1 VKFLSAF
8 GRIGGVVLALVVTLL
23 VFGIPVGPGMKLLYE
38 GAFSD
43 GYAWSQTWVITTP
56 LLLCAL
62 GICVAWKA
70 GMFNIGGEGQL
81 IVGALFSA
89 TLAQKLIA
97 GSNTAGFW
105 VLPLLV
111 VGALGGALY
120 ALFAGWL
127 AVKRSVEPVISTILL
142 NFIAIQALGFA
153 VSGPLKRTDSAM
165 PLSVSLPPSLMLPKF
180 DRKLDT
186 HWGVPIAFVV
196 GILVY
201 VWLFHTRDGF
211 RLRAVGQN
219 PNAARANGIEPDRY
233 RLRGMAISGALCG
246 LAGAI
251 QYLGISGQL
260 GTSFSQQFGF
270 LAIPVALVGALN
282 PAAVLGSSLFFGA
295 LFASTTNLSRFAGV
309 GSTLVPVIQGLSV
322 FGLLAFQKFIDDRER
337 IRLSRSAAE

>member
-1 VKFLSAF
+1 MKWLSVS
-8 GRIGGVVLALVVTLL
+8 GRLAGVVLALVVTLI

-43 GYAWSQTWVITTP
+43 SYAWSQTWVITTP

-89 TLAQKLIA
+89 ALAQKLIST
-97 GSNTAGFW
+97 SNTGAIW
-105 VLPLLV
+105 ILPLLLT
-111 VGALGGALY
+111 GAIGGALY

-165 PLSVSLPPSLMLPKF
+165 PLTVSLPPSLMLPKF
-180 DRKLDT
+180 DRKFDT
-186 HWGVPIAFVV
+186 HWGVPLAFLI
-196 GILVY
+196 GIIVY
-201 VWLFHTRDGF
+201 TWLFKTRDGF
-211 RLRAVGQN
+211 RLRTVGQN
-219 PNAARANGIEPDRY
+219 PNAARTTGIDPDRY
-233 RLRGMAISGALCG
+233 RLKGMAVSGALCG

-322 FGLLAFQKFIDDRER
+322 FGLLAFQKFVEDRER
-337 IRLSRSAAE
+337 VALSRSAAE